1 MVQKGSR
8 KMQAKQIKV
17 SEMPNRFRMDTMS
30 KRSRGFALAKISQL
44 YIVFGE
50 AKKSSNPYA
59 YIFEKQ
65 VGNQLC
71 KYFGTPKGNAIRV
84 FTQEGYTVEVNL
96 DNFIDVY
103 GVELVEE

>member
-59 YIFEKQ
+59 YLDEKHVQ
-65 VGNQLC
+65 GQIC
-71 KYFGTPKGNAIRV
+71 KYFGTPKGNIVRV
-84 FTQEGYTVEVNL
+84 STQGGYIVKVNM